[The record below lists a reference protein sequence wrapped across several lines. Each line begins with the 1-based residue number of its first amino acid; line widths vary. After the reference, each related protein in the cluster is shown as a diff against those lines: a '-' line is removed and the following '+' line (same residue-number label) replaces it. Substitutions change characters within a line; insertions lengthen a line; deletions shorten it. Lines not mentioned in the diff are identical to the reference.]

1 MLSLAKSPE
10 YFGPLHADWFFNIR
24 SRRVNLWRNRSD
36 EWATKSAAAP
46 GARTKANKECFSRVI
61 DRSLFIKMHFF
72 GSM

>member
-10 YFGPLHADWFFNIR
+10 YFGPLHADWFFNFR

-46 GARTKANKECFSRVI
+46 GARTKANKGCFSRWLV
-61 DRSLFIKMHFF
+61 FF
-72 GSM
+72 AHGQPGA